1 MIRPTLYLHMSKT
14 FLSDYLSTLISPFRN
29 RLGLELSLT
38 FLVLSITTDITVGE
52 VGCCTPLIVEG

>member
-1 MIRPTLYLHMSKT
+1 MSKT